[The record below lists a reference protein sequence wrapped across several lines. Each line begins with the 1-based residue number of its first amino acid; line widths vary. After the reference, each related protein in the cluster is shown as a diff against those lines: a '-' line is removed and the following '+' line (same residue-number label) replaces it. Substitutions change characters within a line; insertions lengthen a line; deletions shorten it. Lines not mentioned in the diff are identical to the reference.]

1 MTHPSTALKHKLLF
15 PFVAPPNGGKGTQ
28 TQILSER
35 YHLPTFDMGSTFRA
49 IMKEGK
55 DPELK
60 AELETYMNN
69 GKLVPIATV
78 VKVFQKGFEA
88 LVSEHPKAKGFILD
102 GFPRNNEQAE
112 ALLALCKQ
120 WDAQLSKAIYLNV
133 SLTVVKA
140 RATGRRFCSENAR
153 HVYNVNDERL
163 MPKQKKLNPDG
174 SIATDSQGR
183 DIWVCDIDQAE
194 LIVRADDEPQ
204 TVEKRLSEYQKETN
218 PLIDHLQSKGLLAEI
233 NGEQAPEK
241 VTLAIE
247 SLIQPILGLS
257 TASQELSNART
268 Y

>member
-1 MTHPSTALKHKLLF
+1 MSTSKSPLANKLLF

-35 YHLPTFDMGSTFRA
+35 YNLPTFDMGSTFRA

-60 AELETYMNN
+60 AELESYMNN
-69 GKLVPIATV
+69 GKLVPINTV

-88 LVSEHPKAKGFILD
+88 LAAQHPAARGFILD

-112 ALLALCKQ
+112 ALLNLCKE
-120 WDAQLSKAIYLNV
+120 WNAELSKAIYLNV
-133 SLTVVKA
+133 SLDVVKA

-163 MPKQKKLNPDG
+163 APKQVKTNPDG
-174 SIATDSQGR
+174 SEATDAQNR
-183 DIWVCDIDQAE
+183 KIWLCDIDQAE
-194 LIVRADDEPQ
+194 LIIRADDEPV
-204 TVEKRLSEYQKETN
+204 TVEKRLAEYQKETD
-218 PLIDHLQSKGLLAEI
+218 PLIAHLQEKGLLAEI

-241 VTLAIE
+241 VTQAIE
-247 SLIQPILGLS
+247 RLIQPILGLS
-257 TASQELSNART
+257 ATP
-268 Y
+268 